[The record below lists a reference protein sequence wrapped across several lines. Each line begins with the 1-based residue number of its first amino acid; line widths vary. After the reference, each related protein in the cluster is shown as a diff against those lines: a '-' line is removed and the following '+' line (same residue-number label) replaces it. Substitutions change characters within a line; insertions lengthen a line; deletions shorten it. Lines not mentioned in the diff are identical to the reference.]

1 MTDMDFGGLDYA
13 ASSALLTDLDIGGLE
28 DATDGMSLPDPVDDA
43 AGTDVA
49 DVTEVGDVADG
60 TDLPGLDDVVELDVD
75 PDATGWA
82 TAGPPIVASDGTAY
96 DSYADFLRGPGPG
109 RG

>member
-1 MTDMDFGGLDYA
+1 MTDMDFSGFDNA
-13 ASSALLTDLDIGGLE
+13 AAGALFTDLDVAGL
-28 DATDGMSLPDPVDDA
+28 DGATDGMSLPDPVDDIG
-43 AGTDVA
+43 GTDFA
-49 DVTEVGDVADG
+49 DVTDG
-60 TDLPGLDDVVELDVD
+60 TDLPGIDVVELDVD
-75 PDATGWA
+75 PDAEGWA

>member
-13 ASSALLTDLDIGGLE
+13 ASSALFTDLDIGGLE

-49 DVTEVGDVADG
+49 DAAEVADE
-60 TDLPGLDDVVELDVD
+60 TDLPALDDVVDLDVD

-82 TAGPPIVASDGTAY
+82 TTGPPIVASDGTAY